1 MGRDSIELYNVGD
14 FDPWDE
20 GLDMRCYTADFETTT
35 DLDDCRVWAF
45 ATCPIDGRYEVEY
58 GNSIEGFMSW
68 CECVANC
75 RVYFH
80 NLAFDGAFLISWLE
94 THGWRWV
101 ENRQDVSDMTYT
113 TLISD
118 MNQVYSITLYFTPQW
133 RVTIYDSLKV
143 IPLSIEQMAKAYHLP
158 ILKGEL
164 DYTAYREP
172 GHILTQEEKDYIR
185 NDVQIAAMALKTVL
199 DEGMQKMTAGSNA
212 LYTFKKSV
220 GGAHGFRKLFP
231 LLDSQQDAFIRKAYR
246 GGFTYVSPRFAG
258 KKLGE
263 GIVFDVNSLYPS
275 VMASCDGQLLPYG
288 KPVWFDGEPP
298 FGDSH
303 HPLWVASVSC
313 KFKVK
318 PEHIPCIQLKG
329 NWRFGSTE
337 YVEDSKGEVT
347 MCVTN
352 VDWELINRQYD
363 VRMVEWN
370 GGYCFKGADWIFR
383 KYVEHWN
390 GVKVEA
396 GREGNAGQRQ
406 LAKLMLNSLYGKFA
420 TRTTVVSRRP
430 VMDDDGVLHYVDME
444 PEERDGVYLP
454 VGVFVTSWA
463 RFKTITSAQAVY
475 GRFVYA
481 DTDSLHLVGTEIPDG
496 LDVDAFRLGAWK
508 HESTFDQ
515 AKFLRAKC
523 YVEHEVGA
531 DGLTVHV
538 AGMPSRCHGQVDIDT
553 FDFGMKYRGKLYQ
566 RRVKGGIVLVEGDM
580 EIRR

>member
-1 MGRDSIELYNVGD
+1 MGRDSIDLYNVLD
-14 FDPWDE
+14 FSPWDE

-35 DLDDCRVWAF
+35 DPDDCRVWAF
-45 ATCPIDGRYEVEY
+45 ATCPIDGRYDVEY
-58 GNSIEGFMSW
+58 GNSIDGFMAW

-80 NLAFDGAFLISWLE
+80 NLAFDGAFLMSWLE

-101 ENRQDVSDMTYT
+101 EDRAHVSDMTYT

-118 MNQVYSITLYFTPQW
+118 MNQVYSITLYFTPVW
-133 RVTIYDSLKV
+133 KVVIYDSLKV

-164 DYTAYREP
+164 DYSAYREP
-172 GHILTQEEKDYIR
+172 GHVLTQEEKDYIR

-220 GGAHGFRKLFP
+220 GGSHGFRKLFP
-231 LLDSQQDAFIRKAYR
+231 MLDTEQDAFIRKAYR

-258 KKLGE
+258 RKLGE

-288 KPVWFDGEPP
+288 RPVWFDGEPRA
-298 FGDSH
+298 DAH
-303 HPLWVASVSC
+303 YPLWVANVTC
-313 KFKVK
+313 KFKLK

-352 VDWELINRQYD
+352 VDWDLITSQYD
-363 VRMVEWN
+363 VRMVEWG
-370 GGYCFKGADWIFR
+370 GGYKFKGEDWIF
-383 KYVEHWN
+383 KDYVAHWN

-396 GREGNAGQRQ
+396 GREGNAGRRQ
-406 LAKLMLNSLYGKFA
+406 QGDEFCE
-420 TRTTVVSRRP
+420 
-430 VMDDDGVLHYVDME
+430 D
-444 PEERDGVYLP
+444 
-454 VGVFVTSWA
+454 
-463 RFKTITSAQAVY
+463 
-475 GRFVYA
+475 
-481 DTDSLHLVGTEIPDG
+481 
-496 LDVDAFRLGAWK
+496 
-508 HESTFDQ
+508 ESP
-515 AKFLRAKC
+515 
-523 YVEHEVGA
+523 G
-531 DGLTVHV
+531 
-538 AGMPSRCHGQVDIDT
+538 
-553 FDFGMKYRGKLYQ
+553 
-566 RRVKGGIVLVEGDM
+566 
-580 EIRR
+580 

>member
-1 MGRDSIELYNVGD
+1 MGRDSIDLYNVGD

-45 ATCPIDGRYEVEY
+45 AVCPVDGRYEVEY

-101 ENRQDVSDMTYT
+101 EKRQDVSDMTYT

-143 IPLSIEQMAKAYHLP
+143 IPLSIEQMAKAYRLP

-164 DYTAYREP
+164 DYAAYREP
-172 GHILTQEEKDYIR
+172 GHVLTQEEKDYIR

-246 GGFTYVSPRFAG
+246 GGFTYVNPMFAG
-258 KKLGE
+258 RKLGE

-318 PEHIPCIQLKG
+318 PEHIPSIQSRSRATG
-329 NWRFGSTE
+329 GSAPRST
-337 YVEDSKGEVT
+337 
-347 MCVTN
+347 
-352 VDWELINRQYD
+352 
-363 VRMVEWN
+363 
-370 GGYCFKGADWIFR
+370 
-383 KYVEHWN
+383 
-390 GVKVEA
+390 
-396 GREGNAGQRQ
+396 
-406 LAKLMLNSLYGKFA
+406 
-420 TRTTVVSRRP
+420 SRIPR
-430 VMDDDGVLHYVDME
+430 
-444 PEERDGVYLP
+444 
-454 VGVFVTSWA
+454 A
-463 RFKTITSAQAVY
+463 R
-475 GRFVYA
+475 
-481 DTDSLHLVGTEIPDG
+481 
-496 LDVDAFRLGAWK
+496 
-508 HESTFDQ
+508 
-515 AKFLRAKC
+515 
-523 YVEHEVGA
+523 
-531 DGLTVHV
+531 
-538 AGMPSRCHGQVDIDT
+538 SRCA
-553 FDFGMKYRGKLYQ
+553 
-566 RRVKGGIVLVEGDM
+566 
-580 EIRR
+580 